1 MSGIANSAAEPSYL
15 SRLAL
20 QTAPFNSAIKTDAFF
35 HGEQIEQRLNLLSHL
50 VRASDKVPCV
60 FAVEGGGKSA
70 LLNELQQGAG
80 DELRICRI
88 DVESSLTPNNL
99 LESCLRAFGV
109 DDIEIAQSNDF
120 KSLLINRL
128 KRLKKLNIQPLL
140 LVDNVEHARPD
151 LFSFISESLS
161 WRDEDGFLFAAILTA
176 SRVMPEW
183 DSLHGRTQRV
193 DLPPLSEQEIPL
205 YLMHRLTAAGYQG
218 ELPFSSKDLK
228 QFYRHSA
235 GCPAKV
241 NQLAH
246 QKLLGITPNQG
257 FESIKLPKLL
267 PLLKWIAMGIL
278 VLSLI
283 VLLIFQDQI
292 NALFTGMEKNTDG
305 FSEQLILPKQN
316 DEIATVI
323 VGEDE
328 VTSSEQADREELA
341 SLVATLSADEKTKSS
356 GVGTE
361 TTSSSTQEV
370 ITDTAAPDTSV
381 SKATVSSP
389 SHNEAWI
396 LQQRSTDYT
405 FQLMGSWEHV
415 EVVEFIDKYALAG
428 DVAEFQSMRNGRV
441 WYALIYGVYSD
452 KKTALQASKQWP
464 APLNTLPSWLRR
476 FDSVQKQIKDM
487 GQVQ

>member
-1 MSGIANSAAEPSYL
+1 MSSIANSAAEPSYL

-20 QTAPFNSAIKTDAFF
+20 QAAPFNNAVKTDTFF

-60 FAVEGGGKSA
+60 FAVDGGGKSA

-80 DELRICRI
+80 DDLRVCRI

-99 LESCLRAFGV
+99 LEACLRAFGV
-109 DDIEIAQSNDF
+109 DDVEIAQSDDF

-140 LVDNVEHARPD
+140 LVDNVEQTSSD
-151 LFSFISESLS
+151 LFSLISESLS
-161 WRDEDGFLFAAILTA
+161 WQDEDGFLLAAILTA
-176 SRVMPEW
+176 NRVMPEW

-246 QKLLGITPNQG
+246 QKLLGITPNQR
-257 FESIKLPKLL
+257 FENIKLPRLL
-267 PLLKWIAMGIL
+267 PLLKWVAMGML

-292 NALFTGMEKNTDG
+292 NALFTGMEKHTDG
-305 FSEQLILPKQN
+305 FSEQLILPTQD
-316 DEIATVI
+316 DEIATVV
-323 VGEDE
+323 VGEDKI
-328 VTSSEQADREELA
+328 TSSEQAEREELA
-341 SLVATLSADEKTKSS
+341 SLVAKLSADENNISASVEAEVTP
-356 GVGTE
+356 
-361 TTSSSTQEV
+361 SSSQKA
-370 ITDTAAPDTSV
+370 ITDTVAPDASA
-381 SKATVSSP
+381 SEAIVSSP

-405 FQLMGSWEHV
+405 FQLMGSWEHI

-428 DVAEFQSMRNGRV
+428 DVAEFESMRNGRV
-441 WYALIYGVYSD
+441 WYALIYGVYPD
-452 KKTALQASKQWP
+452 KKAALQASKQWP

-487 GQVQ
+487 GPVQ